1 MWCEGAHVT
10 TKGFDVQCI
19 AGLTVVSMAE
29 DMKAWLGVVEDCI
42 GVEEGTQFGMC
53 GITWVYKWGF
63 HTGDALHCQ
72 VEHHV
77 QDKKN
82 LFF

>member
-1 MWCEGAHVT
+1 MT

-53 GITWVYKWGF
+53 GITWVYK
-63 HTGDALHCQ
+63 
-72 VEHHV
+72 
-77 QDKKN
+77 
-82 LFF
+82 